1 MELDSA
7 EAGDGED
14 PRRKKL
20 IELGEDPSLLETE
33 PQLAEALLASA
44 FLKDEEA
51 EAEEKKRKEAEAA

>member
-1 MELDSA
+1 M
-7 EAGDGED
+7 
-14 PRRKKL
+14 
-20 IELGEDPSLLETE
+20 LETE